1 MSNLTA
7 GEDDLPDSSMVE
19 AKVTVPKVKRSRVKT
34 RVVKSVEDEIANFYK
49 LKGRYDLKYNTS
61 KLRIIH
67 GDGSLSEKKQEFKD
81 IKVKCINCKRNVG
94 TRFTTN
100 DRHLRAICGDVD
112 NPCKLNIDIKL
123 GTSELFSSLERQ
135 ISHDLNIA
143 KIRII
148 KIKLKL
154 LFDLVTEEQME
165 EAFIEI
171 KESYKSLVVGNNVVQ
186 KELMDHQLVSPKEVM
201 PSSLSIAV
209 SEDRPKVPR
218 RTLAAANE
226 NALGGYISNFKS
238 LIKEY
243 EMDGS
248 ADAKLSKMR
257 EAIDI
262 YLENIIP
269 TLDIIRNTLFKINTV
284 VKYKKQYHLIQI
296 KLPLN
301 EEVLN
306 MENPKIIT
314 NKK

>member
-1 MSNLTA
+1 MSVLTS
-7 GEDDLPDSSMVE
+7 GDDDLPDSGQVE
-19 AKVTVPKVKRSRVKT
+19 AKVAAPKVKRRRIKT
-34 RVVKSVEDEIANFYK
+34 KVVKSVEDEIANFYK
-49 LKGRYDLKYNTS
+49 LKGQYDLKYNTI

-81 IKVKCINCKRNVG
+81 IKVKCVNCKRNVG

-100 DRHLRAICGDVD
+100 DRHLRAICGDIN

-135 ISHDLNIA
+135 LSHDLNIA
-143 KIRII
+143 KMRII

-171 KESYKSLVVGNNVVQ
+171 KKSYKSLVIGNNVVQ
-186 KELMDHQLVSPKEVM
+186 KELMEHQLVSPKEVM

-209 SEDRPKVPR
+209 SEDGPKVPR

-226 NALGGYISNFKS
+226 NALAGYISNFKG

-243 EMDGS
+243 EMDDS
-248 ADAKLSKMR
+248 ADTKLSKMR

-262 YLENIIP
+262 YLDNIIP

-284 VKYKKQYHLIQI
+284 VKHKKQYHLIQI
-296 KLPLN
+296 KVPLN

-306 MENPKIIT
+306 TENPEIIS